1 MLDTIRRYV
10 EAGREALTPKKAEEL
25 ARALVKQGQAR
36 ADQAGRI
43 ARDLVEWSRKSSER
57 LEKSIR
63 NEVQKQMA
71 KTGVAT
77 KDEVEALKRRIREL
91 ESQAKL
97 QAKSQAKTAA
107 KTPAKAPAVRRA
119 TTPRTAATG
128 IAKAPAS
135 SGTTGSRKSQTSGA
149 TRIPKGGTARRTPP
163 AGTRGG

>member
-25 ARALVKQGQAR
+25 ARALVHQGQAK

-57 LEKSIR
+57 LQKSIR
-63 NEVQKQMA
+63 HEVQKQME

-77 KDEVEALKRRIREL
+77 KDEVEALKWRIREL

-97 QAKSQAKTAA
+97 RAKSQAKS
-107 KTPAKAPAVRRA
+107 PAKSPAARRA
-119 TTPRTAATG
+119 TPQRSGTG
-128 IAKAPAS
+128 IAKAPTAS
-135 SGTTGSRKSQTSGA
+135 RTTGARKSQTSGA
-149 TRIPKGGTARRTPP
+149 TRIPKGGTARPTPP
-163 AGTRGG
+163 AGARGG